1 MDSSDKD
8 TLAAAFVF
16 AAAAPET
23 EGQPAP
29 LTSSQDWADRGAF
42 FALLA
47 SLADSQ
53 GDQDLRDVLLALSN
67 GARTL
72 SGDPL
77 PAPET
82 LETVT
87 D

>member
-1 MDSSDKD
+1 MNSKDKD
-8 TLAAAFVF
+8 ALAAAFVF

-23 EGQPAP
+23 EGQPTP

-53 GDQDLRDVLLALSN
+53 GDHELRDVLLALSE
-67 GARTL
+67 GAKTL
-72 SGDPL
+72 SGDQR
-77 PAPET
+77 PASET
-82 LETVT
+82 LETIT